1 MEKVQLGE
9 VWAPSEKMQANR
21 VEQQHEVRSWCHGSR
36 SCCGNGS
43 DVGENAGECLDDG
56 KLIVAQIFKRGWGG
70 MQESLD
76 KCAGVSV
83 GGACGAA
90 GWDGAIVRE
99 KLDSFGDTFGA
110 GPQNVD
116 AVTSVVIRGGSK
128 IPTVDTV
135 GSPGETVAGC
145 FIDNNAGAGGC

>member
-1 MEKVQLGE
+1 M
-9 VWAPSEKMQANR
+9 
-21 VEQQHEVRSWCHGSR
+21 
-36 SCCGNGS
+36 
-43 DVGENAGECLDDG
+43 GECLDGG
-56 KLIVAQIFKRGWGG
+56 KLIVAQSYKRGWNG
-70 MQESLD
+70 MQDSLG
-76 KCAGVSV
+76 KCTGSHG

-90 GWDGAIVRE
+90 GWDRSIVRE
-99 KLDSFGDTFGA
+99 KLDSFGNTFSV